1 MVAPA
6 LLNKLDD
13 QLTEIGAGVI
23 ATGMG
28 RGIALDRDG
37 NYEKI
42 QRAYEALVM
51 GKGRRY
57 S

>member
-1 MVAPA
+1 
-6 LLNKLDD
+6 
-13 QLTEIGAGVI
+13 
-23 ATGMG
+23 MG